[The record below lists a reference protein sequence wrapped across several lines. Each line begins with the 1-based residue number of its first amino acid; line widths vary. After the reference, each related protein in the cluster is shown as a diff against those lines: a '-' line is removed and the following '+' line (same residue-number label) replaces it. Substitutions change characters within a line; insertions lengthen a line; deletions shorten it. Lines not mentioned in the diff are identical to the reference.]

1 MRDLIREHMDYL
13 RVEKGLAQN
22 SLASYSLDLEKLRR
36 WAEIREKEVHALKR
50 ADMALWGRWLDHA
63 GLSPRSVARASSTAR
78 GFFTY
83 LLRDGVIREDPMS
96 GLASPQAPRAL
107 PKVLSC
113 AEVDQLLSA
122 VNSETPIGIRDRALI
137 ELLYATGL
145 RVSELVALKISDID
159 SARGLLTCQGKGS
172 KQRRVP
178 IGRSALSW
186 LERYLSVRRAL
197 FTVHGSKYLF
207 VSDVGHA
214 LTRHLVWQLVKRY
227 ARLAGMEHISPHVL
241 RHSFATHLM
250 QHGADSRSVQSLLG
264 HSDLATTQIY
274 THMTSIHLRTTYN
287 QCHPRAGSDGEELA
301 PEPKPESTK
310 TPP

>member
-1 MRDLIREHMDYL
+1 MRDLIRELLDYL

-22 SLASYSLDLEKLRR
+22 TLASYSLDLEKLRR
-36 WAEIREKEVHALKR
+36 WAEICGKELHALKR
-50 ADMALWGRWLDHA
+50 ADMAHWGRWLEQA
-63 GLSPRSVARASSTAR
+63 GLAPRSVARAISTAR

-96 GLASPQAPRAL
+96 GLDAPQAPQAL

-113 AEVDQLLSA
+113 AEVEQLLSA
-122 VNSETPIGIRDRALI
+122 LDGETPAGLRDRALM

-159 SARGLLTCQGKGS
+159 SERGLLTCQGKGS

-186 LERYLSVRRAL
+186 LARYLNARRAL
-197 FTVHGSKYLF
+197 VTVHGSKYLF
-207 VSDVGHA
+207 VSDAGQA
-214 LTRHLVWQLVKRY
+214 LTRHLVWQLVKRS
-227 ARLAGMEHISPHVL
+227 AQRAGIGHISPHTL

-264 HSDLATTQIY
+264 HSDLATTQVY
-274 THMTSIHLRTTYN
+274 THMTSLHLRTTYRR
-287 QCHPRAGSDGEELA
+287 CHPRAGSDGEDIA
-301 PEPKPESTK
+301 PETKPVRARV
-310 TPP
+310 PP

>member
-1 MRDLIREHMDYL
+1 MRDLIREHLAYL

-22 SLASYSLDLEKLRR
+22 SLTSYSLDLEKLRR
-36 WAEIREKEVHALKR
+36 WAETLGKEVHALKR
-50 ADMALWGRWLDHA
+50 ADMSLWGRWLDRA
-63 GLSPRSVARASSTAR
+63 GLSPRSVARAISTAR

-96 GLASPQAPRAL
+96 GLDSPQAPRAL
-107 PKVLSC
+107 PKVLSYT
-113 AEVDQLLSA
+113 EVERLLSA
-122 VNSETPIGIRDRALI
+122 ANSATPIGIRDRAIL

-159 SARGLLTCQGKGS
+159 GERGLLTCQGKGS

-186 LERYLSVRRAL
+186 LERYKAARRVLVAMH
-197 FTVHGSKYLF
+197 TSKYLF
-207 VSDVGHA
+207 VANGGHA
-214 LTRHLVWQLVKRY
+214 MTRHLVWQLVKRY
-227 ARLAGMEHISPHVL
+227 AQLAGIGHLSPHAL

-274 THMTSIHLRTTYN
+274 THMTSIHLRATYN
-287 QCHPRAGSDGEELA
+287 QCHPRAGSNGEQLVTEI
-301 PEPKPESTK
+301 KP
-310 TPP
+310 